1 MDQVFFQRLQDAG
14 MDYLKLVVLRDE
26 IDSEKR
32 SVTSYIEDVYCQ
44 LSEKSKLIVGVER
57 QSLIRRLKDKKQF
70 LNDQRVVVQNRI
82 RTINTYRKTFNRV
95 SNSSKLGFARA
106 FVAAAELTLTEEQ
119 FNELEIKA
127 GEILILAVGRKD
139 LPTWRCF
146 TVNVPVGHE
155 DCSRHLVSIIK

>member
-32 SVTSYIEDVYCQ
+32 SVTSYIEDVSCQ

-127 GEILILAVGRKD
+127 GEILMCINSDDPDNAG
-139 LPTWRCF
+139 
-146 TVNVPVGHE
+146 NN
-155 DCSRHLVSIIK
+155 

>member
-14 MDYLKLVVLRDE
+14 MDYLKLVAIRDE

-32 SVTSYIEDVYCQ
+32 SVSSYIQDVSCQ

-57 QSLIRRLKDKKQF
+57 QILIRRLKDKKQF
-70 LNDQRVVVQNRI
+70 LNDQRGVVQSRL
-82 RTINTYRKTFNRV
+82 RTINAYRNTFNRV

-106 FVAAAELTLTEEQ
+106 FLAAAELTLTEEQ

-127 GEILILAVGRKD
+127 GEILMCMTSNEIDGVGNK
-139 LPTWRCF
+139 
-146 TVNVPVGHE
+146 
-155 DCSRHLVSIIK
+155 